1 MLFMGFSLSIFRP
14 EVGFPDFPSVAA
26 NEKSLIA
33 NKIMH
38 SFSRLHFLGDL

>member
-14 EVGFPDFPSVAA
+14 EVGFPDFPSVTA

-33 NKIMH
+33 NQIMH
-38 SFSRLHFLGDL
+38 SFSRLQFFGDL